1 MIFTWWGKEQER
13 NERSFQPQ
21 KIVAMASCGVI
32 FDAKLNKKNKIEN
45 FKERDQER
53 RENAI
58 SSKKQSQEEKT

>member
-1 MIFTWWGKEQER
+1 
-13 NERSFQPQ
+13 
-21 KIVAMASCGVI
+21 MASCGVI